1 MTQQSQSNT
10 ASTPAGTGPVRLHR
24 ALGLWHLI
32 IIGMVIVQPTAP
44 MGIYGVISNKGH
56 GHVVTCIFIA
66 MIAMLFTAIGYGRMA
81 RIYPSAGSAYT
92 YVGQE
97 IHSGL
102 GYVVG
107 WSTML
112 AYLLNPLIC
121 TAFCAKAAM
130 NILPGILNMIPG
142 LANISPGLSFYFWI
156 LFFAGFFT
164 WTNLRGIKTSAKMD
178 EALCIGMTIV
188 VVLFLACVI
197 RTVCGVHYDPNFFTL
212 PFYDPAY
219 FKPSYLYAGTS
230 IAVLSYIGFD
240 AVSTLSEEVENPRRN
255 IMLATV
261 LLCLIAGLMSGL
273 EVYAAQL
280 IWGSKPFPS
289 NVVESAFAMVSRL
302 AGGVVLF
309 QIINFTLLVA
319 NMGSGMGSQLA
330 AGRLLYGM
338 GRGNALPKSFFGVI
352 ARKHRIPRNNILLI
366 GAIAVAGSGLM
377 ELFSAKLGGGAY
389 EIGAQCL
396 VFGTLVAFMG
406 VNASS
411 FVHLCRHRESKGMIS
426 LLVSLIIPLLGFII
440 CAILWGS
447 VSYASMVMGGL
458 WLVIGIAYGFV
469 RTKGFRAELVNFD
482 IPPDV
487 D

>member
-1 MTQQSQSNT
+1 MTQQANT
-10 ASTPAGTGPVRLHR
+10 DSASAPSGTGAVRLHR
-24 ALGLWHLI
+24 TLGLWNLI

-56 GHVVTCIFIA
+56 GHVVTTIFIA
-66 MIAMLFTAIGYGRMA
+66 MVAMLFTAIGYGRMA

-97 IHSGL
+97 IHSAL

-107 WSTML
+107 WSTVL

-130 NILPGILNMIPG
+130 NILPGVLNMIPG
-142 LANISPGLSFYFWI
+142 LSNISPGLSFYVWI
-156 LFFAGFFT
+156 VFFAGFFS
-164 WTNLRGIKTSAKMD
+164 WTNLRGIKTSAQLE
-178 EALCIGMTIV
+178 EAMCAGMTIV
-188 VVLFLACVI
+188 VLLFLGCVARYVWGI
-197 RTVCGVHYDPNFFTL
+197 HHDPGFFTH

-219 FKPSYLYAGTS
+219 FKASYLFAGTS
-230 IAVLSYIGFD
+230 VAVLSYIGFD
-240 AVSTLSEEVENPRRN
+240 AISTLSEEVKNPQRN

-261 LLCLIAGLMSGL
+261 LVCIIAGLLSGL

-280 IWGSKPFPS
+280 IWGSKPFAS
-289 NVVESAFAMVSRL
+289 DQVESAFAMVSGK
-302 AGGVVLF
+302 AGGVILF
-309 QIINFTLLVA
+309 QIINFTLLIA

-352 ARKHRIPRNNILLI
+352 EPKHRIPRNNILLI
-366 GAIAVAGSGLM
+366 GAIAVAGSALM
-377 ELFSAKLGGGAY
+377 EIFSAKLGGGAY

-396 VFGTLVAFMG
+396 VFGTLIAFMG

-411 FVHLCRHRESKGMIS
+411 FAHQLRHPESRGPVRIAVPILGFLICAFLWS
-426 LLVSLIIPLLGFII
+426 SVSL
-440 CAILWGS
+440 S
-447 VSYASMVMGGL
+447 SMIVGGV
-458 WLVIGIAYGFV
+458 WMVIGIAYGAV
-469 RTKGFRAELVNFD
+469 RTHGFQSELVNFD
-482 IPPDV
+482 IPKDEA
-487 D
+487 